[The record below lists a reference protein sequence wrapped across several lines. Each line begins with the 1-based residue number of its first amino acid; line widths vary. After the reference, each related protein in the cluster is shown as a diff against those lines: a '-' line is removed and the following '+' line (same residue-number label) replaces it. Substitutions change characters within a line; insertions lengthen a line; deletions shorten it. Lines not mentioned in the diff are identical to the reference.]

1 MKKFLLTLFAVCMTA
16 MTYAQETVYL
26 TPGETGN
33 YELQVDTVKY
43 PYLKD
48 VPMNWYIGFEEMTVS
63 FGNAGNKTVNAR
75 KVEPSE
81 IITINGKKFLHTEK
95 VGSDWFGQ
103 PFEGAPVV
111 RTLKLF
117 YAHNIGTKSVT
128 DSYGT
133 FYEVGDFDDMIC
145 DTVAI
150 LHIQKELTINDI
162 KSFQVNSSNRGV
174 IDLTAGDTAKFT
186 IVPENPLDILEYAL
200 VVNEEA
206 IAVSDSGY
214 FEIVPTETIEDISL
228 VVTNKV
234 GELELPWKKTINIY
248 PKFIVT
254 NLQYSLSNNGKT
266 TIVQNPNVTDVE
278 IHAINHDSLTLL
290 VETNIE
296 ETLGSQEISFTWNK
310 DGKTLPTTIS
320 INKGELII
328 PEYTKPEMDGVY
340 NCLVSAKDTTIVT
353 SFTITSDFATAN
365 DNISL
370 SDVVVSAYNGNIV
383 IANAPKCPIY
393 VTNVLGQT
401 IYNGVNT
408 SDILSV
414 PVKQGVYLVTMEG
427 KTYKVISK

>member
-16 MTYAQETVYL
+16 MTYAQETVYF

-48 VPMNWYIGFEEMTVS
+48 VPVNWYVGFDEVT
-63 FGNAGNKTVNAR
+63 FGNSEIVVNAR
-75 KVEPSE
+75 KVQSSE
-81 IITINGKKFLHTEK
+81 IITIDGKKLLHTEK
-95 VGSDWFGQ
+95 VGNDWFGM
-103 PFEGAPVV
+103 PYEGAPVV

-128 DSYGT
+128 DEYGT

-150 LHIQKELTINDI
+150 LHIQKELTQADI
-162 KSFQVNSSNRGV
+162 KSFQVNSSNRG
-174 IDLTAGDTAKFT
+174 ITDLTIGDTAKFT
-186 IVPENPLDILEYAL
+186 IVPENALDILEYAL
-200 VVNEEA
+200 VANDEA

-214 FEIVPTETIEDISL
+214 FEIIPTETIENISL
-228 VVTNKV
+228 VVTNKL
-234 GELELPWKKTINIY
+234 GELELPWKKTLNVY
-248 PKFIVT
+248 PEFAIT

-266 TIVQNPNVTDVE
+266 TIVQNPNVTEVE

-310 DGKTLPTTIS
+310 DGKTLPSTITVD
-320 INKGELII
+320 KGELII
-328 PEYTKPEMDGVY
+328 PEYSKPEMDGTY
-340 NCLVSAKDTTIVT
+340 NCLISAKDTTIVT
-353 SFTITSDFATAN
+353 SFIITSDFATAN
-365 DNISL
+365 DNINL
-370 SDVVVSAYNGNIV
+370 SNVVVSAYNGNIV
-383 IANAPKCPIY
+383 ITNAPKGSIY

-401 IYNGVNT
+401 VYNGVNT

-414 PVKQGVYLVTMEG
+414 PVKQGVYLVTVEG